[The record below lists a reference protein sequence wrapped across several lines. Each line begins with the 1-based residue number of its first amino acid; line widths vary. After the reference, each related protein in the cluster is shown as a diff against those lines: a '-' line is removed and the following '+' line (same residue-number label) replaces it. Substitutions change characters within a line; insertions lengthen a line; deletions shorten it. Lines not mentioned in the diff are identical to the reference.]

1 MKSSNK
7 KIMIIILV
15 ALLLIGVAIGAVI
28 LFGGGNTTPT
38 EGTPPDADTTGS
50 SGGNLDNEGYTI
62 SIPDAEDY
70 FEENSEVL
78 SNFDA
83 EESDGVLTEAV
94 VCKMLAER
102 GFNQYPITTTYSMEG
117 EYFDDIEVSEDSD
130 TKHPLYQTYYVTERG
145 DYWLIYV
152 INDSL
157 IAQLIVYSYQY
168 EPDPAV
174 VLSESNSVVSYDNT
188 TNRFYETIPHESV
201 MKIQVVERLDSTT
214 LGNLKWGDDAQ

>member
-1 MKSSNK
+1 MKSSKK
-7 KIMIIILV
+7 KIIIISMV
-15 ALLLIGVAIGAVI
+15 ALLLIGAAIGAVI
-28 LFGGGNTTPT
+28 VFGGGNTTPT

-50 SGGNLDNEGYTI
+50 GGGDLDNDGYTI
-62 SIPDAEDY
+62 SFPDAEDY

-78 SNFDA
+78 STFDA
-83 EESDGVLTEAV
+83 EESDSVLTEAE

-102 GFNQYPITTTYSMEG
+102 GFDQYPITTTYSMEG
-117 EYFDDIEVSEDSD
+117 EYFDAIEVSENSD
-130 TKHPLYQTYYVTERG
+130 TKHPLYETYYVTEQG
-145 DYWLIYV
+145 DYWLLYV

-168 EPDPAV
+168 EPDSAV

-201 MKIQVVERLDSTT
+201 MKIQVVERLDATT
-214 LGNLKWGDDAQ
+214 LDNLEWGEEAQ